1 MGGLG
6 HGGFG
11 GGELPTA
18 DSTGQRNGLMESFC
32 RCIETSCL
40 LRAFIEVP
48 RVAKPAPHCRDS
60 MGKVAAEL
68 VAAAAGRLVAH
79 DYATLEQQFL
89 DVAQAQVEAEGS
101 AYRATDDHCRKA
113 VAVIERCLLHR
124 PILRD
129 LANVT
134 VPSSRP

>member
-1 MGGLG
+1 V
-6 HGGFG
+6 
-11 GGELPTA
+11 LPGRRRTA
-18 DSTGQRNGLMESFC
+18 VTRW
-32 RCIETSCL
+32 
-40 LRAFIEVP
+40 
-48 RVAKPAPHCRDS
+48 
-60 MGKVAAEL
+60 GKL
-68 VAAAAGRLVAH
+68 PPNVAAAAGRLVAH